1 MRTCSYIEIM
11 LLYIW
16 QWYQYKKNNLWELE
30 RSWHAAVPRGLFE
43 SIANWHPFGKPGL
56 SPDNPYTTVALA
68 WIIQDGDLRGG
79 GYSCWIFGDVESSR
93 GSRDACRY
101 LTNYRWYGG
110 KYKSTPGRIVMY
122 YACNVAVPLQRL
134 DNLTRRE
141 REREG
146 ERERA
151 GECSICPGLSISC
164 RASARRHEKRKTDK

>member
-1 MRTCSYIEIM
+1 M

-16 QWYQYKKNNLWELE
+16 HDIKKDNLWELE

-56 SPDNPYTTVALA
+56 VDSYTTVAPA
-68 WIIQDGDLRGG
+68 WIVQDGDLRGG
-79 GYSCWIFGDVESSR
+79 EYSCWIFVDVKSSR

-101 LTNYRWYGG
+101 LTNYRWYGD

-141 REREG
+141 KERE
-146 ERERA
+146 EERA